1 MKLTPTY
8 PVPGPCTTWS
18 AMRPIP
24 VSAIT
29 WIDRATQLA
38 SPVRLRLCRKALL
51 RGCVNGGG
59 LFRLAGS
66 DSMMGAGAW
75 DELAMLRMGALS
87 SAESASVGRA
97 H

>member
-1 MKLTPTY
+1 M
-8 PVPGPCTTWS
+8 
-18 AMRPIP
+18 
-24 VSAIT
+24 
-29 WIDRATQLA
+29 
-38 SPVRLRLCRKALL
+38 
-51 RGCVNGGG
+51 NGGG